1 MSKSHYADV
10 NVSRTVLL
18 PESVR
23 TRVTD
28 FRIVT
33 RNKFEN

>member
-10 NVSRTVLL
+10 NVRRTVLL

-28 FRIVT
+28 FRVVT
-33 RNKFEN
+33 RNTFEI